1 MVKRWLLLL
10 CCCIGMFGCSTV
22 TPSPGPTL
30 LFGLSQYQ
38 SEMQSLGG
46 SPARWPERQRA
57 GGTLKTIV
65 TATIGGSPEFYRL
78 IDLDIKKREFV
89 VTMRQ
94 TAVRADR
101 MREMKEEMAHMNDEI
116 AALKPVVRTQLAA
129 LLPQG
134 DPEQRVENV
143 ATRGLLSL
151 ALDAFSSNGGSRGV
165 AAPST
170 KVGQFMVTD
179 FGGFT
184 AVRAPDGQTF
194 RCIIFGAI
202 EDGAGIR
209 CEPAK

>member
-1 MVKRWLLLL
+1 MVNRWLLLL
-10 CCCIGMFGCSTV
+10 CCSIAMCGCSTV

-46 SPARWPERQRA
+46 SPARWQERQRA

-78 IDLDIKKREFV
+78 IDLDVKKREFV
-89 VTMRQ
+89 VTMRH

-101 MREMKEEMAHMNDEI
+101 MREMEEEMARMNDEI

-134 DPEQRVENV
+134 DPEQRVENA
-143 ATRGLLSL
+143 ATGGLLSL

-165 AAPST
+165 APRPTGGRRDLPAERRVGRAHLPAAHGTGEAQHRNRRAAP
-170 KVGQFMVTD
+170 
-179 FGGFT
+179 
-184 AVRAPDGQTF
+184 R
-194 RCIIFGAI
+194 
-202 EDGAGIR
+202 
-209 CEPAK
+209 